1 MMSNMRA
8 QKKNTKTE
16 RSGEIMFKHKKKIIG
31 SLQAATALAL
41 CVSMVFA
48 TSYSSKADV
57 SYGSKTLTGNI
68 VKTELDTSNLRS
80 QYFNKDVVQT
90 VETKTAGFEGERWII
105 VELDGEDLYSA
116 YEKEADDNTEF
127 SEFAASGR
135 GAALKKSITASHD
148 DFLKKLDQ
156 KGIKYQFKYSYSV
169 LNNGVA
175 LKVDAENYEAIKK
188 IDGVKGI
195 EFSERYAEPKV
206 AVKNDANVYTTGIY
220 NSENIN
226 EQGEGMVV
234 AILDTGLDYSH
245 EAFKTMPENPAWDKN
260 TVAEKIAEAGDG
272 FYAKVTADEA
282 YYNAK
287 IPYAYDY
294 ADDDADV
301 YPSYSTH
308 GTHVAGIVAGKSD
321 YVVNEETGETF
332 IGVAPEAQLVICKV
346 FTDNLDSDGLG
357 GADTIDIIS
366 AVSDCVALGV
376 DVINMSLGSS
386 AGFAEES
393 DNDSTGKLTN
403 EIYERVKE
411 AGISLVVAASN
422 DYSSGFGGGNGTN
435 LASNPD
441 SGTVGSPSTYDAAL
455 SVASINGQ
463 KSAYI
468 QANGDENQVAF
479 ITEASDG
486 DGNELDFVEQLYKVT
501 GKAKGETLNF
511 KYVVIS
517 GVGRDTNYTQRLKK
531 EIANSDGYDGT
542 IALVK
547 RGDITFK
554 EKVCYAIDA
563 GATACII
570 YNNVSGTI
578 RMSLGEINNPI
589 PTCAITM
596 DAAKKII
603 DGAEKSVGTIQIDSD
618 FEAGPFM
625 SDFSSWGP
633 MPDLQLKPEITAH
646 GGEITSAVP
655 GGYDVY
661 SGTSMAAPNMAGA
674 IALLRQNLKEQGLK
688 GKALAARVN
697 QVLMSTATIARNEEN
712 NPYSPRKQGAGLASI
727 KNAIDAESYI
737 TVKDENGNERDKT
750 KVELY
755 DDKEKTGVYEFAF
768 TVNNVSGKEE
778 IYSPKVYVM
787 TETLA
792 SDSKTVAEK
801 ADMLDDSIIEI
812 TVGGRKIGNGENIVV
827 PASGKAEVNVK
838 ITLTDETKA
847 KLDKNFK
854 NGMYVE
860 GFVSLA
866 GAGETKV
873 TIGLPYLAFYGDWN
887 DAPLFDYSIYDIA
900 ESEQDTGVPEED
912 KLKASAAETR
922 VLGQYYEDKY
932 IIALGSYLYEMSDSD
947 VKIYAEKEKAAISIF
962 DDDTS
967 HTIYEVYMVYA
978 GLLRGANTIDIE
990 VKDSVTGEIKY
1001 RKTTEKVSKSYAA
1014 GGSNRGAM
1022 IMLEIDAKE
1031 WNLSANSTYDVT
1043 LKGTLDYEGGEN
1055 PANNEFDF
1063 TFTVDYEAPQILDYR
1078 IRFDPYT
1085 ENKKVK
1091 YNIYLDVDVQDNQY
1105 VMDVMPCYAKT
1116 DKDYSGGVLTLAS
1129 EYPVPVYGG
1138 KGEKSTVSI
1147 DITDYYD
1154 ELVKSGKLYIAVDD
1168 YALNQT
1174 ICVVDLAEAL
1184 EYPEQ
1189 AIVSTADGRLTD
1201 VGEPGT
1207 AKDSAGNSYEYPIYD
1222 LEMKINELYAPVI
1235 NASPDATLSKSLNW
1249 YVKSGQQYVSVKDGE
1264 IFAKAAGKATLYL
1277 KDGDADNAKI
1287 YACAELVVTSEKLSD
1302 PVIEKITLEP
1312 VYNSKDYVVNI
1323 DYTNP
1328 SFTMNPNQT
1337 AQIRAGVSPWYITD
1351 FSVEFTSDNT
1361 EVLTVDQIGN
1371 VKALK
1376 KGSANVDVTVT
1387 DNRTKKTLK
1396 KSVKITVGDIYRIVN
1411 YTLYDYYGGEVC
1423 EIPKDKNVLYIDEKC
1438 FTNNKTLKKVVLPG
1452 TITEI
1457 PENAFNGCE
1466 NLEEIV
1472 IPSQL
1477 TTIRKEAFK
1486 DCKKLKKITLEK
1498 FVDRENKTY
1507 DNYYGAIT
1515 VGESAFKN
1523 CTSLAEIENSQ
1534 RLTTAYDSAFEGCT
1548 SLKEIDIS
1556 ELRVTGKEVFK
1567 DCTSLETVVTTSF
1580 TNIGERMFANCASL
1594 KKFTFKG
1601 AYLNAGVF
1609 DGCAGL
1615 ENFTFE
1621 PEEDVKFTG
1630 IGEKAFAGTKG
1641 LTELVLPA
1649 GKYEIGDEAFSGSNI
1664 KTLDVGNAEITFGK
1678 NVFKDCPMFV
1688 SSNSSGFAINGSCN
1702 GSNDIYQVENGVLYN
1717 KNKTELVAVPCSTTN
1732 YVLPKTVAKIS
1743 KGALSGLKTKGEI
1756 DLSGVTE
1763 FGAYALAGSSFT
1775 SVKLNSGITVIPE
1788 GLFAETSALKT
1799 ITGLDGVRKIEPY
1812 AFRGCSV
1819 ENYEFGELVEI
1830 GESAFRDSGI
1840 KTIVAGKLE
1849 VIGERAFNGCG
1860 KLEEVAFPCVRA
1872 IGENAFRSSGIANAE
1887 FGAVT
1892 EMGAFAFYDAAKL
1905 QSVTFGEGT
1914 TVIGASAFMSNA
1926 KRETLAS
1933 VVLPGTVEE
1942 IGASAFFNC
1951 SAIESINL
1959 DGVDVIGDYAFFG
1972 CVNLKSA
1979 ELNAAKKI
1987 GNGAF
1992 SSTGLTSVKLYNA
2005 EEIGSFAFMDTPL
2018 ETVTFGK
2025 LKSVGKYAFSDTKL
2039 ETVVLPASFDS
2050 FNVNYKWIEYDEKG
2064 RLDEVKNRNEYAY
2077 GGGAFANIETL
2088 KSITAN
2094 GENVFSTD
2102 GVLYAKTANG
2112 LVLLQYPAAKE
2123 GDDYVTLPGTC
2134 AIADSAFE
2142 GATLLKSIEFA
2153 YTVSRIGNYAFYDS
2167 SVTEYK
2173 FNSVKAPVLLS
2184 EFVDASSIAAGS
2196 LEATIFGRGSTD
2208 VLGSTIYYSNFYD
2221 YVAKILCNKYF
2232 NEAYQTKSFN
2242 LKAIVPKNGT
2252 GYDNEIWKGFFTVEK
2267 TEQILP
2273 DDITHSF
2280 TEAMD
2285 ALKAEKSVEEI
2296 SKATSFDAISEAAEL
2311 ARAARQKYNKITD
2324 PDQLGLVGE
2333 EAGTLSSY
2341 ESVLREKKKEFGRPV
2356 AVKELKIEKTPD
2368 KTRYVSGEKFNTD
2381 GMVLKFIFDDDSEL
2395 VVTDYKVDKTTLV
2408 YGDEKVVITCVYED
2422 KSYSVDLLLNVE
2434 EGSESNNDGG
2444 DGKNGCLVGALVG
2457 GGVGVAVAAAAV
2469 VVLIYLKKKKVK

>member
-1 MMSNMRA
+1 
-8 QKKNTKTE
+8 
-16 RSGEIMFKHKKKIIG
+16 MFKHKKKIIG

-41 CVSMVFA
+41 CISMAFA
-48 TSYSSKADV
+48 ASYSSKADV
-57 SYGSKTLTGNI
+57 SYGSKTLTGNL
-68 VKTELDTSNLRS
+68 VRTELDTSKLRS

-90 VETKTAGFEGERWII
+90 TETKTAKFEGERWII

-116 YEKEADDNTEF
+116 YEKEADDNTGF

-135 GAALKKSITASHD
+135 AKTLKKSITASHNA
-148 DFLKKLDQ
+148 FLNKLDQ
-156 KGIKYQFKYSYSV
+156 SGIKYEFKYSYSV

-175 LKVDAENYEAIKK
+175 LKVDAANYEAIKK
-188 IDGVKGI
+188 IDGVKRV

-206 AVKNDANVYTTGIY
+206 AVKNDANVYATGIY
-220 NSENIN
+220 NSQNIN
-226 EQGEGMVV
+226 EKGEGMVV
-234 AILDTGLDYSH
+234 AVLDTGLDYSH
-245 EAFKTMPENPAWDKN
+245 EAFAAMPDHPAWDKN
-260 TVAEKIAEAGDG
+260 YVATKIAEAGDG
-272 FYAKVTADEA
+272 FYAKVTAEEA

-321 YVVNEETGETF
+321 YVVNKETEETF
-332 IGVAPEAQLVICKV
+332 IGVAPQAQLVICKV

-386 AGFAEES
+386 AGFATES
-393 DNDSTGKLTN
+393 DNEPTGKLTN
-403 EIYERVKE
+403 EIYARVKE

-468 QANGDENQVAF
+468 QANGTEDQVAF

-486 DGNELDFVEQLYKVT
+486 DGNELDFVDQLYRIT
-501 GKAKGETLNF
+501 GKTKGETLNF
-511 KYVVIS
+511 KYVVIGS
-517 GVGRDTNYTQRLKK
+517 VGRTANYTQRVRR
-531 EIANSDGYDGT
+531 EIENSDGYDGT

-547 RGDITFK
+547 RGDITFE
-554 EKVCYAIDA
+554 EKVRNAMDA
-563 GATACII
+563 GATACVI

-578 RMSLGEINNPI
+578 RMSLGEVNNPI

-596 DAAKKII
+596 DAAKKIVE
-603 DGAEKSVGTIQIDSD
+603 GAERNVGTIQIDSD

-655 GGYDVY
+655 GGYDIY

-674 IALLRQNLKEQGLK
+674 IALLRQNLKAQGLK
-688 GKALAARVN
+688 GKALSARVN

-712 NPYSPRKQGAGLASI
+712 NPYSPRKQGAGLAGI
-727 KNAIDAESYI
+727 KNAIETESYI
-737 TVKDENGNERDKT
+737 TVKDENGNESDKT
-750 KVELY
+750 KIELY
-755 DDKEKTGVYEFAF
+755 DDKTKTGVYEFDF

-778 IYSPKVYVM
+778 AYSPKVYVM

-792 SDSKTVAEK
+792 TDNRTVAEK
-801 ADMLDDSIIEI
+801 ADMLDDSVIEI
-812 TVGGRKIGNGENIVV
+812 TVGGRKLGSGENVIV
-827 PASGKAEVNVK
+827 PANGTVEVNVK
-838 ITLTDETKA
+838 ITLTAATKA

-900 ESEQDTGVPEED
+900 ESEKDTSVPEED

-922 VLGQYYEDKY
+922 VLGQYYDDKY

-962 DDDTS
+962 DEKNNRS
-967 HTIYEVYMVYA
+967 IYEVYMVYA
-978 GLLRGANTIDIE
+978 GLLRGAKTIDIE

-1001 RKTTEKVSKSYAA
+1001 RKTKEKVSKSYAA
-1014 GGSNRGAM
+1014 GGGNRGAI

-1031 WNLSANSTYDVT
+1031 WNLQSNSSYDVT
-1043 LKGTLDYEGGEN
+1043 VKGSLDYEGGEH
-1055 PANNEFDF
+1055 PANDEFDF

-1105 VMDVMPCYAKT
+1105 VMDVMPCYVKQ
-1116 DKDYSGGVLTLAS
+1116 DKDGNVLTLAS

-1147 DITDYYD
+1147 NITDYYD
-1154 ELVKSGKLYIAVDD
+1154 ELVKSGKLYLAVDD

-1174 ICVVDLAEAL
+1174 NCVIDLASAL
-1184 EYPEQ
+1184 EYPDQ

-1207 AKDSAGNSYEYPIYD
+1207 AKDSAGVSYEYPIYD
-1222 LEMKINELYAPVI
+1222 LEMRINELYAPVI
-1235 NASPDATLSKSLNW
+1235 NASPDQTLGKSLNW
-1249 YVKSGQQYVSVKDGE
+1249 YVKSGQQYVSAKDGE
-1264 IFAKAAGKATLYL
+1264 IFAKAAGKAVLYL

-1287 YACAELVVTSEKLSD
+1287 YACVELVVTSQKLND

-1312 VYNSKDYVVNI
+1312 VYNSSDYVVNI
-1323 DYTNP
+1323 DSVDP

-1351 FSVEFTSDNT
+1351 FKVEFVSSIPDI
-1361 EVLTVDQIGN
+1361 LTVDSIGN

-1376 KGSANVDVTVT
+1376 KGTAYVDVIVT
-1387 DNRTKKTLK
+1387 DNRTNKTLK
-1396 KSVKITVGDIYRIVN
+1396 KSVKVIVGDIYRIVN
-1411 YTLYDYYGGEVC
+1411 YTLYDYYGGEIC
-1423 EIPKDKNVLYIDEKC
+1423 EIPKDKNVMYIDEKC
-1438 FTNNKTLKKVVLPG
+1438 FSNNKTLKKVILPG

-1457 PENAFNGCE
+1457 PEKAFDGCE

-1477 TTIRKEAFK
+1477 TTIRQEAFK
-1486 DCKKLKKITLEK
+1486 NCRKLKKITLEK
-1498 FVDRENKTY
+1498 FVDRENNTY
-1507 DNYYGAIT
+1507 EDYYGAIT
-1515 VGESAFKN
+1515 IGKSAFEN
-1523 CTSLAEIENSQ
+1523 CSSLVTIENSK
-1534 RLTTAYDSAFEGCT
+1534 RLTTANDSAFAGCT
-1548 SLKEIDIS
+1548 SLKSIDIS
-1556 ELRVTGKEVFK
+1556 ELRVTGREVFR
-1567 DCTSLETVVTTSF
+1567 DCTSLETVETSKF
-1580 TNIGERMFANCASL
+1580 TDIGERMFANCASL
-1594 KKFTFKG
+1594 KLFTFKG
-1601 AYLNAGVF
+1601 SYLKAGVF
-1609 DGCAGL
+1609 DGCKGL
-1615 ENFTFE
+1615 TKFTFE
-1621 PEEDVKFTG
+1621 PGVDVEFKG
-1630 IGEKAFAGTKG
+1630 IGEKAFAGTTKLLG
-1641 LTELVLPA
+1641 LVLPA
-1649 GKYEIGDEAFSGSNI
+1649 GKYEIGDEAFSESRI
-1664 KTLDVGNAEITFGK
+1664 KTLDVGNAEVSFGK
-1678 NVFKDCPMFV
+1678 NVFKDCAMFV
-1688 SSNSSGFAINGSCN
+1688 ASGSSGFAINGSCN
-1702 GSNDIYQVENGVLYN
+1702 GSNDIYLVENGVLYN

-1732 YVLPKTVAKIS
+1732 YVLPETVVKIS
-1743 KGALSGLKTKGEI
+1743 KGALSGLQTKGAI
-1756 DLSGVTE
+1756 DLSGVTVL
-1763 FGAYALAGSSFT
+1763 GAYALAGSSFT
-1775 SVKLNSGITVIPE
+1775 SVNLNPSITVIPE

-1799 ITGLDGVRKIEPY
+1799 ITGLDGVTKIGPY
-1812 AFRGCSV
+1812 AFRGCAV
-1819 ENYEFGELVEI
+1819 ENYVFAELTEI

-1840 KTIVAGKLE
+1840 KTIVADKLE

-1860 KLEEVAFPCVRA
+1860 KLGEAKFPSVRS
-1872 IGENAFRSSGIANAE
+1872 IGENAFRSSGIVNAG
-1887 FGAVT
+1887 FGAIT
-1892 EMGAFAFYDAAKL
+1892 EMGASAFVNANKL
-1905 QSVTFGEGT
+1905 QSVTFGDGT
-1914 TVIGASAFMSNA
+1914 TIIGASAFMSNV
-1926 KRETLAS
+1926 KRETLTS
-1933 VVLPGTVEE
+1933 VTLPGTVKE

-1951 SAIESINL
+1951 SAIESINI
-1959 DGVDVIGDYAFFG
+1959 DGVEFIGDYAFFG

-1979 ELNAAKKI
+1979 ELNAAKRI

-1992 SSTGLTSVKLYNA
+1992 SSTGLTFANLDNA
-2005 EEIGSFAFMDTPL
+2005 EEVGSFAFMETPL

-2025 LKSVGKYAFSDTKL
+2025 LKTVGRYAFSDTKL

-2050 FNVNYKWIEYDEKG
+2050 FNVNYEWKEYDEKG

-2077 GGGAFANIETL
+2077 GGGAFANIKTL

-2094 GENVFSTD
+2094 GENVFSSD

-2123 GDDYVTLPGTC
+2123 GESYVTLQNTC
-2134 AIADSAFE
+2134 AVADSAFE
-2142 GATLLKSIEFA
+2142 GVRILKNIEFA
-2153 YTVSRIGNYAFYDS
+2153 YTVSRIGSYAFYDS
-2167 SVTEYK
+2167 NVTEYK
-2173 FNSVKAPVLLS
+2173 FNSVKAPVLLA
-2184 EFVDASSIAAGS
+2184 EFVDASDMDSDTI
-2196 LEATIFGRGSTD
+2196 EAIIFGRSGSN
-2208 VLGSTIYYSNFYD
+2208 VLGSTIYYSNFFD
-2221 YVAKILCNKYF
+2221 YVAKILCNEYF
-2232 NEAYQTKSFN
+2232 KEAYQTKPFN

-2252 GYDNEIWKGFFTVEK
+2252 GYDNEIWKGFFTVER

-2273 DDITHSF
+2273 DGTTHAF
-2280 TEAMD
+2280 TEAID
-2285 ALKAEKSVEEI
+2285 ALKAAKSVEEI
-2296 SKATSFDAISEAAEL
+2296 GNATSFAAISEAAEL
-2311 ARAARQKYNKITD
+2311 ARAARLKFNKITD
-2324 PDQLGLVGE
+2324 PDQLALVGE
-2333 EAGTLSSY
+2333 ESKALTAY
-2341 ESVLREKKKEFGRPV
+2341 ESVLREKKKEFGQPV

-2368 KTRYVSGEKFNTD
+2368 KTRYVSGEKFNAE
-2381 GMVLKFIFDDDSEL
+2381 GMVVKFVFDDDSEL
-2395 VVTDYKVDKTTLV
+2395 IVNDYAVDKTTLV
-2408 YGDEKVVITCVYED
+2408 YGDEKVVVTCVYEG
-2422 KSYSVDLLLNVE
+2422 KSYSVNLLLNVE
-2434 EGSESNNDGG
+2434 ENSESNGG
-2444 DGKNGCLVGALVG
+2444 EDNGKSGCLVGALVG
-2457 GGVGVAVAAAAV
+2457 GGVGVAVVAAAV
-2469 VVLIYLKKKKVK
+2469 VALLYLKKKKVK

>member
-1 MMSNMRA
+1 
-8 QKKNTKTE
+8 
-16 RSGEIMFKHKKKIIG
+16 MFKHKKKIIG

-41 CVSMVFA
+41 CISMAFA

-57 SYGSKTLTGNI
+57 KYGSRTLTGNI
-68 VKTELDTSNLRS
+68 VNTELDTSKLRS
-80 QYFNKDVVQT
+80 QYFSKDVVQT
-90 VETKTAGFEGERWII
+90 IETKTAKFEGERWVI
-105 VELDGEDLYSA
+105 VKLDGEDLYSA

-135 GAALKKSITASHD
+135 AKTLKKSITDSHNA
-148 DFLKKLDQ
+148 FLNKLDQ
-156 KGIKYQFKYSYSV
+156 SGIKYKFKYSYSV

-175 LKVDAENYEAIKK
+175 LKVDAVNYEAIKK

-220 NSENIN
+220 NSRNIN
-226 EQGEGMVV
+226 EKGEKMVV

-245 EAFKTMPENPAWDKN
+245 AAFKAMPEHPAWDKN
-260 TVAEKIAEAGDG
+260 SVAEKIAMAGDG

-308 GTHVAGIVAGKSD
+308 GTHVAGIVAGSSD
-321 YVVNEETGETF
+321 YVVNKDTGETF

-386 AGFAEES
+386 AGFATES
-393 DNDSTGKLTN
+393 DSDPTGKLTN
-403 EIYERVKE
+403 EIYARVKE

-468 QANGDENQVAF
+468 QANGTEDQVAF

-486 DGNELDFVEQLYKVT
+486 DGNELDFVDQLYEVT
-501 GKAKGETLNF
+501 GKTRGETLNF
-511 KYVVIS
+511 KYVVIG
-517 GVGRDTNYTQRLKK
+517 GVGRTANYTQRLKK
-531 EIANSDGYDGT
+531 EIENADGYDGT

-547 RGDITFK
+547 RGDITFE
-554 EKVCYAIDA
+554 EKVRNAMDA
-563 GATACII
+563 GATACVI

-578 RMSLGEINNPI
+578 RRSLGEVNDPI

-596 DAAKKII
+596 DAAKKIV
-603 DGAEKSVGTIQIDSD
+603 DGADKSVGTIQIDSD

-655 GGYDVY
+655 GGYDIY
-661 SGTSMAAPNMAGA
+661 SGTSMAAPNMSGA
-674 IALLRQNLKEQGLK
+674 IALLRQNLKAQGLK
-688 GKALAARVN
+688 GKALTARVN

-712 NPYSPRKQGAGLASI
+712 NPYSPRKQGAGLAGI
-727 KNAIDAESYI
+727 KNAIETESYI
-737 TVKDENGNERDKT
+737 TVKDENGNVSDKT
-750 KVELY
+750 KIELY
-755 DDKEKTGVYEFAF
+755 DDKTKTGVYEFSF

-778 IYSPKVYVM
+778 AYSPKVYVM

-792 SDSKTVAEK
+792 SDFKTVAEK
-801 ADMLDDSIIEI
+801 ADMLDDSVVEI
-812 TVGGRKIGNGENIVV
+812 TVGGKKLGSGENVVV
-827 PASGKAEVNVK
+827 PAGGTVELSVN
-838 ITLTDETKA
+838 ITLAAETKA

-854 NGMYVE
+854 NGMYIE

-866 GAGETKV
+866 GTNETKV

-887 DAPLFDYSIYDIA
+887 KAPLFDYSIYDIA
-900 ESEQDTGVPEED
+900 ESQKDTSVSEED

-922 VLGQYYEDKY
+922 VLGQYYDDKY
-932 IIALGSYLYEMSDSD
+932 IIALGSYLYEMTDSD

-962 DDDTS
+962 DS
-967 HTIYEVYMVYA
+967 PKNRTIYEVYMVYA
-978 GLLRGANTIDIE
+978 GLLRGAKTIDIE

-1014 GGSNRGAM
+1014 GGGNRGAI

-1031 WNLSANSTYDVT
+1031 WDLPANSSYDVT
-1043 LKGTLDYEGGEN
+1043 VKGTLDYEGGEH
-1055 PANNEFDF
+1055 PANDEFDF

-1091 YNIYLDVDVQDNQY
+1091 YNVYLDVDVQDNQY
-1105 VMDVMPCYAKT
+1105 VMDVMPCYVKS
-1116 DKDYSGGVLTLAS
+1116 DKDGNVLTLAS

-1147 DITDYYD
+1147 NITDYYD

-1174 ICVVDLAEAL
+1174 NCVIDLASAL
-1184 EYPEQ
+1184 EYPDQ

-1207 AKDSAGNSYEYPIYD
+1207 AKDSAGVSYEYPIYD

-1235 NASPDATLSKSLNW
+1235 NASPDQTLSKSLNW
-1249 YVKSGQQYVSVKDGE
+1249 YVKTGQQYVSVKDGE

-1277 KDGDADNAKI
+1277 KDGDDDDAKI

-1302 PVIEKITLEP
+1302 PIIEKITLEP

-1323 DYTNP
+1323 DSTDP
-1328 SFTMNPNQT
+1328 GFTMNPNQT
-1337 AQIRAGVSPWYITD
+1337 AQIRAGVSPWYVTD
-1351 FSVEFTSDNT
+1351 FRTEFVSTIPDI
-1361 EVLTVDQIGN
+1361 LTVDSIGN

-1376 KGSANVDVTVT
+1376 KGTAYVDVVVT
-1387 DNRTKKTLK
+1387 DTRTNKTLK
-1396 KSVKITVGDIYRIVN
+1396 KSVRVVVGDIFRIVN
-1411 YTLYDYYGGEVC
+1411 YTLYDYYGGEECV
-1423 EIPKDKNVLYIDEKC
+1423 IPKDKNVMYIDEKC
-1438 FTNNKTLKKVVLPG
+1438 FSNNKTLKKVVLPG

-1457 PENAFNGCE
+1457 PEKAFDGCE

-1477 TTIRKEAFK
+1477 TTIRQEAFK
-1486 DCKKLKKITLEK
+1486 NCKKLKKITLEK
-1498 FVDRENKTY
+1498 FVDRENNIY
-1507 DNYYGAIT
+1507 EDYYGAIT
-1515 VGESAFKN
+1515 VGKSAFEN
-1523 CTSLAEIENSQ
+1523 CTSLVTIENSK
-1534 RLTTAYDSAFEGCT
+1534 RLTTAYDSAFAGCT
-1548 SLKEIDIS
+1548 SLKSIDIS
-1556 ELRVTGKEVFK
+1556 ELRVTGREVFR
-1567 DCTSLETVVTTSF
+1567 DCTSLETVETTKF
-1580 TNIGERMFANCASL
+1580 TNIGERMFANCTSL
-1594 KKFTFKG
+1594 KLFTFKG
-1601 AYLNAGVF
+1601 SYLNDGVF
-1609 DGCAGL
+1609 DGCKNL
-1615 ENFTFE
+1615 TNFTFKPDANVE
-1621 PEEDVKFTG
+1621 FRG
-1630 IGEKAFAGTKG
+1630 IGEKAFAGTRFFN
-1641 LTELVLPA
+1641 LVLPA
-1649 GKYEIGDEAFSGSNI
+1649 GNYEIGDEAFAGSII
-1664 KTLDVGNAEITFGK
+1664 KTLDVGNAAVTFGK
-1678 NVFKDCPMFV
+1678 NVFKDCEMFASSV
-1688 SSNSSGFAINGSCN
+1688 STGFAINGSYN
-1702 GSNDIYQVENGVLYN
+1702 GSNDKYSVENGVLYN
-1717 KNKTELVAVPCSTTN
+1717 KDKTELVAVPCYTKN
-1732 YVLPKTVAKIS
+1732 FVLPETVTRIS
-1743 KGALSGLKTKGEI
+1743 KGALSGLQTKGSI

-1763 FGAYALAGSSFT
+1763 LGAYALAGSSFA
-1775 SVKLNSGITVIPE
+1775 SVKLNPGITVIPE
-1788 GLFAETSALKT
+1788 GLFAETPALKT

-1819 ENYEFGELVEI
+1819 EKYEFGELVEI
-1830 GESAFRDSGI
+1830 GESAFRDSGV
-1840 KTIVAGKLE
+1840 KTIVADKLE

-1860 KLEEVAFPCVRA
+1860 KLGEAEFPSVRS
-1872 IGENAFRSSGIANAE
+1872 IGENAFLSSGIVNAG

-1892 EMGAFAFYDAAKL
+1892 EMGASAFVNANKL
-1905 QSVTFGEGT
+1905 QSVTFGDGT

-1926 KRETLAS
+1926 KRETLTN
-1933 VVLPGTVEE
+1933 VTLPGTVKE

-1959 DGVDVIGDYAFFG
+1959 DGVEFIGDYAFFG

-1979 ELNAAKKI
+1979 ELGAAKKI

-1992 SSTGLTSVKLYNA
+1992 SSTGLTSANLDNA
-2005 EEIGSFAFMDTPL
+2005 EEVGSFAFMETPL

-2025 LKSVGKYAFSDTKL
+2025 LKTVGRYAFSDTKL

-2050 FNVNYKWIEYDEKG
+2050 FNKNYEWIEYDEKG

-2077 GGGAFANIETL
+2077 GGGAFANIKTL

-2094 GENVFSTD
+2094 GENVFSSD

-2123 GDDYVTLPGTC
+2123 GDDYVTLPSTC

-2142 GATLLKSIEFA
+2142 GVRTLKNIEFA
-2153 YTVSRIGNYAFYDS
+2153 YTVSRIGSYAFYDS
-2167 SVTEYK
+2167 NVTDYK

-2184 EFVDASSIAAGS
+2184 EYVDATNMDPNSVEGI
-2196 LEATIFGRGSTD
+2196 IFGD
-2208 VLGSTIYYSNFYD
+2208 NNYAILEKTIYYSNFYD
-2221 YVAKILCNKYF
+2221 YVAKILCDKYF
-2232 NEAYQTKSFN
+2232 VESQTKSFN

-2252 GYDNEIWKGFFTVEK
+2252 GYDNEIWKGFFTVER

-2273 DDITHSF
+2273 DDITHAF

-2296 SKATSFDAISEAAEL
+2296 SKTTAFAEISKAAEL

-2324 PDQLGLVGE
+2324 PDQLALVGE
-2333 EAGTLSSY
+2333 QAGTLSSY
-2341 ESVLREKKKEFGRPV
+2341 ESVLRNKKKEFGQPV

-2368 KTRYVSGEKFNTD
+2368 KTRYVSGEKFNAD
-2381 GMVLKFIFDDDSEL
+2381 GMIVKFIFDDDSEL
-2395 VVTDYKVDKTTLV
+2395 IVTDYKVDKTTLV
-2408 YGDEKVVITCVYED
+2408 YGDEKVVITCVYEGQ
-2422 KSYSVDLLLNVE
+2422 SYSVDLLLNVE
-2434 EGSESNNDGG
+2434 ESSESGSDGG
-2444 DGKNGCLVGALVG
+2444 ESGKSGCLVGALVG
-2457 GGVGVAVAAAAV
+2457 GGVGVVVVAAAV
-2469 VVLIYLKKKKVK
+2469 VVLLYLKKKKVK

>member
-1 MMSNMRA
+1 MRA
-8 QKKNTKTE
+8 QKNNTKAE

-41 CVSMVFA
+41 CISMAFA
-48 TSYSSKADV
+48 ASYSSKADV
-57 SYGSKTLTGNI
+57 KNYGSKTLTGNL
-68 VKTELDTSNLRS
+68 VRTELDTSELRS

-90 VETKTAGFEGERWII
+90 LETKTAEFDGERWVI

-127 SEFAASGR
+127 SEFVASGR
-135 GAALKKSITASHD
+135 AKKLKKSITASHNA
-148 DFLKKLDQ
+148 FLNKLDQ
-156 KGIKYQFKYSYSV
+156 SGIKYEFKYSYSV

-175 LKVDAENYEAIKK
+175 LKVDAANYEAIKK
-188 IDGVKGI
+188 IDGVKGV

-220 NSENIN
+220 NSQNIN
-226 EQGEGMVV
+226 EKGEGMVV
-234 AILDTGLDYSH
+234 AVLDTGLDYSH
-245 EAFKTMPENPAWDKN
+245 EAFATMPDHPAWDKN
-260 TVAEKIAEAGDG
+260 YVAEKIAEAGDG

-321 YVVNEETGETF
+321 YVVNKETDETF
-332 IGVAPEAQLVICKV
+332 IGVAPQAQLVICKV

-386 AGFAEES
+386 AGFATES
-393 DNDSTGKLTN
+393 DNEPTGKLTN
-403 EIYERVKE
+403 EIYARVKE

-468 QANGDENQVAF
+468 QANGTEDQVAF

-486 DGNELDFVEQLYKVT
+486 DGNELDFVDQLYKIT

-511 KYVVIS
+511 KYVVIGS
-517 GVGRDTNYTQRLKK
+517 VGRTANYTQRLKK
-531 EIANSDGYDGT
+531 EIENADGYDGT

-547 RGDITFK
+547 RGDITFE
-554 EKVCYAIDA
+554 EKVRNAMDA
-563 GATACII
+563 GATACVI

-578 RMSLGEINNPI
+578 RMSLGEVNDPI

-596 DAAKKII
+596 DAAKKIVE
-603 DGAEKSVGTIQIDSD
+603 GAERNVGTIQIDSD

-633 MPDLQLKPEITAH
+633 MPDLRLKPEITAH

-655 GGYDVY
+655 GGYDIY

-674 IALLRQNLKEQGLK
+674 IALLRQNLKAQGLK
-688 GKALAARVN
+688 GKALTARVN

-712 NPYSPRKQGAGLASI
+712 NPYSPRKQGAGLAGI
-727 KNAIDAESYI
+727 KNAIETESYI
-737 TVKDENGNERDKT
+737 TVKDENGDESDKT
-750 KVELY
+750 KIELY
-755 DDKEKTGVYEFAF
+755 DDKKKTGVYEFDF

-778 IYSPKVYVM
+778 AYSPKVYVM

-792 SDSKTVAEK
+792 SDNKTVAEK

-812 TVGGRKIGNGENIVV
+812 TVGGRKLGSGENVIV
-827 PASGKAEVNVK
+827 PANGTVEVNVK
-838 ITLTDETKA
+838 ITLTAATKA

-854 NGMYVE
+854 NGMYIE

-900 ESEQDTGVPEED
+900 ESQKDTSVPEED

-922 VLGQYYEDKY
+922 VLGQYYNDKY
-932 IIALGSYLYEMSDSD
+932 IIALGSYLYDMSDSD

-962 DDDTS
+962 DDS
-967 HTIYEVYMVYA
+967 SNHSIYEVYMVYA
-978 GLLRGANTIDIE
+978 GLLRGAKTIDIE
-990 VKDSVTGEIKY
+990 VKDSVTGEVKY
-1001 RKTTEKVSKSYAA
+1001 RKTKEKVSKSYAA
-1014 GGSNRGAM
+1014 GGGNRGAI

-1031 WNLSANSTYDVT
+1031 WDLPSNSSYDVT
-1043 LKGTLDYEGGEN
+1043 VKGTLDYEGGDK

-1063 TFTVDYEAPQILDYR
+1063 TFTVDYEAPQVLDYR

-1105 VMDVMPCYAKT
+1105 VMDVMPCYPKA
-1116 DKDYSGGVLTLAS
+1116 DKDYSGNVLTLAS

-1147 DITDYYD
+1147 NITDYYD

-1168 YALNQT
+1168 YALNQST
-1174 ICVVDLAEAL
+1174 YVVDLAEAL
-1184 EYPEQ
+1184 EYPDQ

-1201 VGEPGT
+1201 VGELGT
-1207 AKDSAGNSYEYPIYD
+1207 AKDSAGISYEYPIYD

-1235 NASPDATLSKSLNW
+1235 NASPDQTLAKSLNW
-1249 YVKSGQQYVSVKDGE
+1249 YVKSGQQYVTAKDGE
-1264 IFAKAAGKATLYL
+1264 LFAKAAGKAVLYL

-1287 YACAELVVTSEKLSD
+1287 YACVELVVTSEKLSD

-1312 VYNSKDYVVNI
+1312 VYNSSDYVVNI
-1323 DYTNP
+1323 DTDS

-1351 FSVEFTSDNT
+1351 FKVEFASSIPDI
-1361 EVLTVDQIGN
+1361 LTVDSIGN

-1376 KGSANVDVTVT
+1376 KGTAYVDVVVT
-1387 DNRTKKTLK
+1387 DTRTNKTLK
-1396 KSVKITVGDIYRIVN
+1396 KSVKVVVGDIYRIVN
-1411 YTLYDYYGGEVC
+1411 YTLYDYYGGEIC
-1423 EIPKDKNVLYIDEKC
+1423 EIPKDKNVMYIDEKC
-1438 FTNNKTLKKVVLPG
+1438 FSNNKTLKKVILPG

-1457 PENAFNGCE
+1457 PEKAFDGCE

-1477 TTIRKEAFK
+1477 TTIRQEAFK
-1486 DCKKLKKITLEK
+1486 NCKKLKKITLEK
-1498 FVDRENKTY
+1498 FVDRENNTY
-1507 DNYYGAIT
+1507 EDYYGAIT
-1515 VGESAFKN
+1515 VGKSAFEN
-1523 CTSLAEIENSQ
+1523 CTSLVTIENSK
-1534 RLTTAYDSAFEGCT
+1534 RLTTAYDSAFAGCT
-1548 SLKEIDIS
+1548 SLKSIDIS
-1556 ELRVTGKEVFK
+1556 ELRVTGREVFR
-1567 DCTSLETVVTTSF
+1567 DCTSLETVETSKF
-1580 TNIGERMFANCASL
+1580 TNIGERMFANCSSL
-1594 KKFTFKG
+1594 KLFTFKG
-1601 AYLNAGVF
+1601 NYLNAGVF
-1609 DGCAGL
+1609 DGCKGL
-1615 ENFTFE
+1615 TKFTFDQE
-1621 PEEDVKFTG
+1621 AGVKFRG
-1630 IGEKAFAGTKG
+1630 IGEKAFAGTTK
-1641 LTELVLPA
+1641 LLELVLPA
-1649 GKYEIGDEAFSGSNI
+1649 GNYEIGDEAFSESKI
-1664 KTLDVGNAEITFGK
+1664 KTLDVGNATVSFGK
-1678 NVFKDCPMFV
+1678 NVFKDCAMFV
-1688 SSNSSGFAINGSCN
+1688 ASGSSGFAINGSCN

-1732 YVLPKTVAKIS
+1732 YVLPETVAKIS
-1743 KGALSGLKTKGEI
+1743 KGALSGLLTKGAI

-1763 FGAYALAGSSFT
+1763 LGAYALAGSSFT
-1775 SVKLNSGITVIPE
+1775 SVKLNPAITVVPE
-1788 GLFAETSALKT
+1788 GLFAETSALKS
-1799 ITGLDGVRKIEPY
+1799 ITGLNGVTKIEPY
-1812 AFRGCSV
+1812 AFRGCAV
-1819 ENYEFGELVEI
+1819 ENYEFAELTEI
-1830 GESAFRDSGI
+1830 GESAFRESGI

-1849 VIGERAFNGCG
+1849 VVGERAFNGCG
-1860 KLEEVAFPCVRA
+1860 KLEEVVFPSVRS
-1872 IGENAFRSSGIANAE
+1872 IGENAFLSSGIVNAE

-1892 EMGAFAFYDAAKL
+1892 EMGASAFVNANKL
-1905 QSVTFGEGT
+1905 RSVTFGEGT

-1926 KRETLAS
+1926 KRETLAN
-1933 VVLPGTVEE
+1933 VVIPETVKE

-1951 SAIESINL
+1951 SVIEKIKL
-1959 DGVDVIGDYAFFG
+1959 DGVEFIGDYAFFG

-1992 SSTGLTSVKLYNA
+1992 SSTGLTSANLDNA

-2025 LKSVGKYAFSDTKL
+2025 LKSVGRYAFSDTKL

-2050 FNVNYKWIEYDEKG
+2050 FNVNYEWTEYDEKG

-2077 GGGAFANIETL
+2077 GGGAFSNIETL

-2094 GENVFSTD
+2094 GENVFSSD

-2123 GDDYVTLPGTC
+2123 GDDYVTLQNTC

-2142 GATLLKSIEFA
+2142 GVRLLKDIEFA
-2153 YTVSRIGNYAFYDS
+2153 YSVSRIGSYAFYDS
-2167 SVTEYK
+2167 NVTEYK
-2173 FNSVKAPVLLS
+2173 FNSVKAPVLLA
-2184 EFVDASSIAAGS
+2184 EFVDVSGMDANT
-2196 LEATIFGRGSTD
+2196 LEAIIFGRSGSS
-2208 VLGSTIYYSNFYD
+2208 VIGSTIYYSNFYD
-2221 YVAKILCNKYF
+2221 FVAKILCDKYF
-2232 NEAYQTKSFN
+2232 VESQTKSFN

-2252 GYDNEIWKGFFTVEK
+2252 GYDDEIWKGFFTVER

-2273 DDITHSF
+2273 DDITHAF
-2280 TEAMD
+2280 TEAMA

-2296 SKATSFDAISEAAEL
+2296 SKATSFAAISEAAEL
-2311 ARAARQKYNKITD
+2311 ARAARQKFNKITD
-2324 PDQLGLVGE
+2324 PDQLALVSE
-2333 EAGTLSSY
+2333 ETETLSAY
-2341 ESVLREKKKEFGRPV
+2341 ETVLREKKKEFGQPV

-2368 KTRYVSGEKFNTD
+2368 KTRYVSGEKFNAE
-2381 GMVLKFIFDDDSEL
+2381 GMIVKFVFDDDSEL
-2395 VVTDYKVDKTTLV
+2395 IVTDYTVDKTTLV
-2408 YGDEKVVITCVYED
+2408 YGDEKVVITCVYEGQ
-2422 KSYSVDLLLNVE
+2422 SYTVDLLLNVE
-2434 EGSESNNDGG
+2434 ENSESNGG
-2444 DGKNGCLVGALVG
+2444 DDNGKTGCLVGALVG
-2457 GGVGVAVAAAAV
+2457 GGVGVVVVVAAV
-2469 VVLIYLKKKKVK
+2469 VVLLYLKKKKVK